1 MALQLIADSTMPF
14 PLRLHPSIILGSAE
28 ESIVV
33 NATVQLTASVVP
45 SGLTITWTSSD
56 TDVATVSTSGL
67 VTGKAA
73 GTATITA
80 TVEDSDHETDSA
92 TCAITVTAE

>member
-1 MALQLIADSTMPF
+1 MP
-14 PLRLHPSIILGSAE
+14 SD
-28 ESIVV
+28 
-33 NATVQLTASVVP
+33 
-45 SGLTITWTSSD
+45 LTITWTSSD

-80 TVEDSDHETDSA
+80 TVEDSAHETDSA

>member
-1 MALQLIADSTMPF
+1 M
-14 PLRLHPSIILGSAE
+14 ILSSAQ
-28 ESIVV
+28 ESVEV
-33 NATVQLTASVVP
+33 DGTVQLVASVVP
-45 SGLTITWTSSD
+45 SGSTVTWTSSD
-56 TDVATVSTSGL
+56 TDIATVSNAGL

-80 TVEDSDHETDSA
+80 TVEDSAHNTDSA

>member
-1 MALQLIADSTMPF
+1 M
-14 PLRLHPSIILGSAE
+14 
-28 ESIVV
+28 
-33 NATVQLTASVVP
+33 QLTASVVP
-45 SGLTITWTSSD
+45 AGLTVTWTSSD
-56 TDVATVSTSGL
+56 TDVATVSSAGL

-80 TVEDSDHETDSA
+80 TVEDTAHETDSA

>member
-1 MALQLIADSTMPF
+1 M
-14 PLRLHPSIILGSAE
+14 ILSSAQ
-28 ESIVV
+28 ESVEV
-33 NATVQLTASVVP
+33 DGTVQLAASVVP
-45 SGLTITWTSSD
+45 SGLTVTWTSSD
-56 TDVATVSTSGL
+56 ADVATVSNAGL

-80 TVEDSDHETDSA
+80 TVEDSAHNTDSA